1 MLFSIVRDPHI
12 SSIQLNL
19 DLETINEWA
28 HQWKMSFNPEPT
40 KQAIEN
46 LFSQKRNNC
55 FHPPIYFND
64 SLVTKKD
71 SHKHLGLILDSKL
84 SFIHHINYKIEI
96 AKKLIGTLKYLSNY
110 LPVDIRNQM
119 NKIFVHPHF
128 DYGDVPYL
136 PYSTFL

>member
-1 MLFSIVRDPHI
+1 MP
-12 SSIQLNL
+12 
-19 DLETINEWA
+19 
-28 HQWKMSFNPEPT
+28 FNPNPT
-40 KQAIEN
+40 KQAIEI

-84 SFIHHINYKIEI
+84 SFIHHINDKIEI

-110 LPVDIRNQM
+110 LPVDILNQM
-119 NKIFVHPHF
+119 YKIFARPHF
-128 DYGDVPYL
+128 DYGDVIYHIPHSYNEFDSSISL
-136 PYSTFL
+136 HPLMEKSKKFNICRH